1 MAYLESGMVNS
12 FPSTKRASVNKLIT
26 ENSITRL
33 INKLIDQDS
42 YVITNGIDADFTQD
56 IDYGAWAGK
65 SFEFVIHGYYFS
77 VSNGEGYSSGL
88 QYIMSKV
95 PSFVRTGEQEKTL
108 CARIFIDISDEDFP
122 ELYGQDD
129 EGGDYKAIQ
138 FCLSDDPVVVPDG
151 LSEYDWYQAPLV
163 RYCQNDAGVWQ
174 TVVPLDALFKFKSS
188 SIKNI
193 DGGEIIL

>member
-12 FPSTKRASVNKLIT
+12 FPSTKRASVNKLMT

-33 INKLIDQDS
+33 INRLIDQDS
-42 YVITNGIDADFTQD
+42 YVITNGISADYTQD

-77 VSNGEGYSSGL
+77 VLNGEGYSSGL

-95 PSFVRTGEQEKTL
+95 PAFVRTGEQEKTL
-108 CARIFIDISDEDFP
+108 CARIFIDTADEDFP

-129 EGGDYKAIQ
+129 EGGDYKAVQ
-138 FCLSDDPVVVPDG
+138 FCLSDDTIVVPDG
-151 LSEYDWYQAPLV
+151 LAEYEMYQAPLV

>member
-12 FPSTKRASVNKLIT
+12 FPSTKRASINKLIT

-33 INKLIDQDS
+33 INRLIDQDS
-42 YVITNGIDADFTQD
+42 YVITNGISADYTQD
-56 IDYGAWAGK
+56 IDYGAWVGK
-65 SFEFVIHGYYFS
+65 DFEFVIHGYYFS
-77 VSNGEGYSSGL
+77 VSNNANYSSGL
-88 QYIMSKV
+88 QYIISKV
-95 PSFVRTGEQEKTL
+95 PSFTRSGTEEQNL
-108 CARIFIDISDEDFP
+108 CARIFIDIADDNFH

-129 EGGDYKAIQ
+129 EGGEYKAIQ
-138 FCLSDDPVVVPDG
+138 FCLDTDPIIVPDG
-151 LSEYDWYQAPLV
+151 LADYEMYQAPLV
-163 RYCQNDAGVWQ
+163 RYCQNDAGNWQ

>member
-1 MAYLESGMVNS
+1 MAYLESGMINS
-12 FPSTKRASVNKLIT
+12 FPSTKRASVNKLFT
-26 ENSITRL
+26 ENSVTRL

-42 YVITNGIDADFTQD
+42 YVITNGITADFTQD
-56 IDYGAWAGK
+56 VDYGAWVDK

-77 VSNGEGYSSGL
+77 VSKGSAYSSGL

-95 PSFVRTGEQEKTL
+95 PSFVRTDTEEKTL
-108 CARIFIDISDEDFP
+108 CARIFIDLSDEDFP

-129 EGGDYKAIQ
+129 EDNEYRAIQ

-151 LSEYDWYQAPLV
+151 LADYKMYQAPLI
-163 RYCQNDAGVWQ
+163 RYCQTDSGSWV
-174 TVVPLDALFKFKSS
+174 TVVPLDAMFKFNSKS
-188 SIKNI
+188 IENI